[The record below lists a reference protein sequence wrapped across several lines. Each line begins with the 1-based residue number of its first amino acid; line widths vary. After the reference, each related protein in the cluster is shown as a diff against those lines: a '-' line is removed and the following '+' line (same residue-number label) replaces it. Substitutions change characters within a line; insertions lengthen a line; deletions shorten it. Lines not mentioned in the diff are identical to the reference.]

1 MSTCQALDEMIATTL
16 GGPPEEQWAAISTAS
31 HDLRRAG
38 RVLHAGSLLPKNVTC
53 HVSRST
59 DDPDDN
65 PEDYQPE
72 PETEALSG
80 EIRASLERKA
90 GAAT

>member
-16 GGPPEEQWAAISTAS
+16 GGPPDEQWTAISTAS

-59 DDPDDN
+59 VVRDRCFGDDTGAVLP
-65 PEDYQPE
+65 
-72 PETEALSG
+72 
-80 EIRASLERKA
+80 RSLQLNY
-90 GAAT
+90 